1 MANEFRLDG
10 VVPWG
15 READEYEAFFALADV
30 PPRAR
35 VLDCGGG
42 PSSFTA
48 EWCARGRPVV
58 AADPLYAFDGAAI
71 RARFDA
77 TRAPMREG
85 MERAHAHFIWEFYAS
100 EDAVVL
106 RRERALARFC
116 SDRAAHPER
125 YVAASLPVLP
135 FASDSVELVLCS
147 HLLFLYSAE
156 LSLELHVE
164 SVREMLR
171 VGRELRVFPLLDLE
185 GEPSQHLEPALA
197 ALRAEA
203 DAERVTVPFEFR
215 RGAREMLR
223 LRRGAP

>member
-15 READEYEAFFALADV
+15 READEYEALFALGDV
-30 PPRAR
+30 PASAR

-42 PSSFTA
+42 PASFTA
-48 EWCARGRPVV
+48 EWRARGRRVT
-58 AADPLYAFDGAAI
+58 AADPLYAFESAAI

-77 TRAPMREG
+77 ARAPMREG
-85 MERAHAHFIWEFYAS
+85 MARAHAEFVWEFYES
-100 EDAVVL
+100 EDEVVT

-116 SDRAAHPER
+116 ADRDAHPER

-135 FASDSVELVLCS
+135 FASDSFELVLCS

-164 SVREMLR
+164 SLREMLR
-171 VGRELRVFPLLDLE
+171 VGAEVRVFPLLDLD
-185 GEPSQHLEPALA
+185 GAPSRHLEPALA

-203 DAERVTVPFEFR
+203 RAERVTVPFEFR
-215 RGAREMLR
+215 RGSREMLR
-223 LRRGAP
+223 VTRAAA